1 MAATTISVL
10 PDGGEDRAEAVRE
23 VCEETGLSGR
33 GLRLLRGHATGVYLL
48 PAEGV
53 VARVV
58 PWAARE
64 RAGRAV
70 GLARWLHTRG
80 VPVTRPIAL
89 TGQPVGRP
97 PFAVTLWTYYP
108 QPERVP
114 APPAGELGGLLRQ
127 LHALT
132 ERPPVALPRYQPLAE
147 LRSVLDSQDAAALAP
162 ADRRW
167 LREAAEEAVEA
178 YGRLDF
184 PLGEGLVHGD
194 AYPGNTLWDET
205 RALLGDWD
213 EAAVGPREVDLANTF
228 QGVRFGRTRQEL
240 AEFTEAYGYDPA
252 GWPGLE
258 VLTRLRDLHTLSS
271 FVRRAARG
279 DEDARAQLARRTG
292 SLRSGDRAASWVAS

>member
-1 MAATTISVL
+1 MTTTTTSAL
-10 PDGGEDRAEAVRE
+10 PDGGEGQAEAVRE
-23 VCEETGLSGR
+23 VCEEAGLSGR

-70 GLARWLHTRG
+70 ELARWLDACG

-89 TGQPVGRP
+89 AGQPLGRP

-114 APPAGELGGLLRQ
+114 APSAGGLGGVLRR
-127 LHALT
+127 LHTLT
-132 ERPPVALPRYQPLAE
+132 ERPPVALPRFRPLAE
-147 LRSVLDSQDAAALAP
+147 LLAVLGTEDAAALAD

-167 LREAAEEAVEA
+167 LREAAGEAVGA
-178 YGRLDF
+178 YGELEF

-194 AYPGNTLWDET
+194 AYPGNALWDGQ
-205 RALLGDWD
+205 RVLLGDWD

-228 QGVRFGRTRQEL
+228 QGVRFGRTRREL
-240 AEFTEAYGYDPA
+240 AEFSEAYGYDPA

-258 VLTRLRDLHTLSS
+258 VLVRVRDLHTLTS

-279 DEDARAQLARRTG
+279 DEEARAQLARRMA